1 MDLQKTMEAIENFD
15 DMWFHETISELVSYS
30 FRLACIGSEIQLGI
44 NLGAWTYTVAV
55 ERYSQP
61 FPSEVSDRELIRYFM
76 FDISAHREDRLGR
89 YDKEKVE
96 EFEELLG
103 LMKYAESEPERFIE
117 MIKCK
122 FKR

>member
-15 DMWFHETISELVSYS
+15 DMKFHETISELVSYS

-44 NLGAWTYTVAV
+44 NLGPWTYVVAV

-61 FPSEVSDRELIRYFM
+61 FPSDVSDRESIRYFM
-76 FDISAHREDRLGR
+76 FDISAHREGRLGR
-89 YDKEKVE
+89 YDREKVE
-96 EFEELLG
+96 ELEELLS
-103 LMKYAESEPERFIE
+103 LMKYAEGEPGRFIE
-117 MIKCK
+117 MIKRK